1 MQEINFTSIQKY
13 LLSALQQ
20 PWTAIYTKITA
31 IALLYGATVHVGNIL
46 GLTGTP
52 WLATPTPLLWRS
64 LDVILLVF
72 DTVTAIALWQSL
84 AWSIWLLF
92 GGILC
97 LQILPYT
104 LLRSQFVFKPE
115 DGQILD
121 SLLGTEILLLSIL
134 ILLLWLRK

>member
-1 MQEINFTSIQKY
+1 MQEMNFTSAHKF

-20 PWTAIYTKITA
+20 PWTAVYTKVIA

-52 WLATPTPLLWRS
+52 WLATPLLWRS
-64 LDVILLVF
+64 LDIVLLIF
-72 DTVTAIALWQSL
+72 DIVTAIALWQGL

-92 GGILC
+92 GGILL

-104 LLRSQFVFKPE
+104 LLRSHFVLKPE
-115 DGQILD
+115 DGQVLN
-121 SLLGTEILLLSIL
+121 SLLGTEVLLLSIFV
-134 ILLLWLRK
+134 ILLWSRK

>member
-1 MQEINFTSIQKY
+1 MNFTSAHKF

-20 PWTAIYTKITA
+20 PWTAIYTKLIA

-52 WLATPTPLLWRS
+52 WLATPLLWRS
-64 LDVILLVF
+64 LDIVLLIF
-72 DTVTAIALWQSL
+72 DIVTAIALWQGL

-92 GGILC
+92 GGILL

-104 LLRSQFVFKPE
+104 LLRSHFVLKPE
-115 DGQILD
+115 DGQVLN
-121 SLLGTEILLLSIL
+121 SLLGTEVLLLSIFV
-134 ILLLWLRK
+134 ILLWSRK

>member
-1 MQEINFTSIQKY
+1 MQEINFTSAHKF

-20 PWTAIYTKITA
+20 PWTAIYKKIIA

-52 WLATPTPLLWRS
+52 WLNTPFLWRS
-64 LDVILLVF
+64 LDIILLIF
-72 DTVTAIALWQSL
+72 DIVTAIALWRRL

-92 GGILC
+92 GGILL

-115 DGQILD
+115 DGQILN

-134 ILLLWLRK
+134 IMLLWFRK

>member
-1 MQEINFTSIQKY
+1 MQEMNFTSAHKF

-20 PWTAIYTKITA
+20 PWTAVYTKVIA

-52 WLATPTPLLWRS
+52 WLATPLLWRS
-64 LDVILLVF
+64 LDIVLLIF
-72 DTVTAIALWQSL
+72 DIVTAIALWQGL

-92 GGILC
+92 GGILL

-104 LLRSQFVFKPE
+104 LLRSHFILKPE
-115 DGQILD
+115 DGQVLN
-121 SLLGTEILLLSIL
+121 SLLGTEVLLLSIFVIL
-134 ILLLWLRK
+134 IWSRK

>member
-1 MQEINFTSIQKY
+1 MNFTSAHKF

-20 PWTAIYTKITA
+20 PWTAVYTKVIA

-52 WLATPTPLLWRS
+52 WLATPLLWRS
-64 LDVILLVF
+64 LDIVLLIF
-72 DTVTAIALWQSL
+72 DIVTAIALWQGL

-92 GGILC
+92 GGILL

-104 LLRSQFVFKPE
+104 LLRSHFILKPE
-115 DGQILD
+115 DGQVLN
-121 SLLGTEILLLSIL
+121 SLLGTEVLLLSIFV
-134 ILLLWLRK
+134 ILLWSRK

>member
-1 MQEINFTSIQKY
+1 MNFTSAHKF

-20 PWTAIYTKITA
+20 PWTAVYTKVIA

-52 WLATPTPLLWRS
+52 WLATPLLWRS
-64 LDVILLVF
+64 LDIVLLIF
-72 DTVTAIALWQSL
+72 DIVTAIALWQGL

-92 GGILC
+92 GGILL

-104 LLRSQFVFKPE
+104 LLRSHFILKPE
-115 DGQILD
+115 DGQVLN
-121 SLLGTEILLLSIL
+121 SLLGTEVLLLSIFVIL
-134 ILLLWLRK
+134 IWSRK